1 MNQDN
6 RDVALLLKKAAE
18 QVEIEA
24 APYQAVVR
32 GGRRRRARRRAVLAG
47 VALAVVVSGF
57 AGTAA
62 FEDRPIVNWDR
73 ANPTAVQRHVYDPQV
88 TALGVVAG
96 RRLFIEVWGAPRDDA
111 ELREQK
117 ARMIRAGVWEGR
129 APKGFPPP
137 AVGETWFFVYAPG
150 DSGGKEPVAS
160 GVEAPPDGNLG
171 NILVAG
177 LDRRRLAMG
186 MVSPDV
192 VRITGDWSTGS
203 VKGTITQ
210 VRGLHNPWFTVEG
223 DASAELKSI
232 TSFHRDGTAEHHPL

>member
-1 MNQDN
+1 MNEDD

-32 GGRRRRARRRAVLAG
+32 GGRRRRARRRAALAG

-62 FEDRPIVNWDR
+62 FEERPLVNWDR

-88 TALGVVAG
+88 TALGEVAG
-96 RRLFIEVWGAPRDDA
+96 RRLYIEVWGAPRDDA

-117 ARMIRAGVWEGR
+117 ARMVRAGVWEDR
-129 APKGFPPP
+129 APKSFPPP
-137 AVGETWFFVYAPG
+137 AVGETWYSVYAPG
-150 DSGGKEPVAS
+150 GSGGKEPVAS
-160 GVEAPPDGNLG
+160 GVEAPLDGDLG
-171 NILVAG
+171 TVHVTG
-177 LDRRRLAMG
+177 LGMRRLAMG
-186 MVSPDV
+186 EVSPDV
-192 VRITGDWSTGS
+192 VRITGDWSAGS

-210 VRGLHNPWFTVEG
+210 VRGLENPWFTVEG
-223 DASAELKSI
+223 DAELKSF
-232 TSFHRDGTAEHHPL
+232 TTFHRDGTAEHHPQ